1 MQAQTQKAVATKK
14 PAPQEVMTKQ
24 SNLPSETYTASPLNE
39 ATSTDIIIPKLLL
52 MHGLSKL
59 VAAGK
64 KNQGDLIKSDDETT
78 LAKRGESIQIVP
90 LSFSKSWRIS
100 EVVPGQQNK
109 WKGEI
114 PRNASND
121 NLPWDDVVD
130 GKAIKRDKAYNFY
143 AMICKDMDE
152 GIAFPIRLQFLRTSS
167 KAGQILADHFAKS
180 KMFGKDEKRQTF
192 SISVDSE
199 TKENKTYLKF
209 TLTPGAATTPA
220 HLEQCNEWSQM
231 LAKNMDSIKNHEVD
245 DVSDEAETGTKDEF

>member
-1 MQAQTQKAVATKK
+1 MELAKEVTKKQAKQELATK
-14 PAPQEVMTKQ
+14 QT
-24 SNLPSETYTASPLNE
+24 NLPSVNYSNDPLNE

-64 KNQGDLIKSDDETT
+64 KNQGDLIKSDDEST
-78 LAKRGESIQIVP
+78 LAKRGETIQIVP

-121 NLPWDDVVD
+121 DLPWDDVVD
-130 GKAIKRDKAYNFY
+130 GKAIKRDRAYNFY
-143 AMICKDMDE
+143 AMLCKDMDA
-152 GIAFPIRLQFLRTSS
+152 GTAFPIRLQFLRTSS

-180 KMFGKDEKRQTF
+180 KMFNKDSKGQTF
-192 SISVDSE
+192 TITAESE
-199 TKENKTYLKF
+199 TKENKTFLKF
-209 TLTPGAATTPA
+209 SLSPGAATSPK
-220 HLEQCNEWSQM
+220 HLEQCTEWAQM
-231 LAKNMDSIKNHEVD
+231 LAKNIDKIKDHEVD
-245 DVSDEAETGTKDEF
+245 NEGEELSGTATKDEF